1 MKRKGLVVAVALLFG
16 AGLTAALSGVG
27 VETAMAEDLKH
38 LLRVDFGTTADWN
51 GQTRITGCIH
61 NDSGRAADHLRLI
74 ISRLDAKRHEI
85 SRVYST
91 VDHLLYSDDRAYFD
105 VKVPTSPSYRI
116 DVERVESFQ
125 AS

>member
-74 ISRLDAKRHEI
+74 ISRLDAKRHDLAGLQH
-85 SRVYST
+85 RG
-91 VDHLLYSDDRAYFD
+91 
-105 VKVPTSPSYRI
+105 SPPLQR
-116 DVERVESFQ
+116 
-125 AS
+125 